1 MKRLISVA
9 VSAVF
14 LLGIFSGCSNS
25 DSLYDESRVSIAEGE
40 IVESLEIS
48 EYIESYVKKANKKT
62 EDSNPISAVTY
73 CADPTAVEY
82 NGRLYVFGTNDQ
94 QQYEAV
100 GDGGKNTYEKIKS
113 LVVFST
119 DDMVNWTY
127 HGEINVEEVAPWIVA
142 SWAPSIVSRVEDDG
156 LTHFYLYFSNSGC
169 GVGVITATD
178 PLGPWSDPLGHSL
191 VDYNTPGLGDC
202 PSPFDPGVCIDDD
215 GVGWLSFG
223 AGIAQEGSEY
233 MPDSARI
240 VRLGSDMISLDS
252 PIAKIPALYNF
263 EASELN
269 YINGTYVYTYNNSW
283 RERTVWENDKYDAPP
298 ACSMSY
304 MVGNPPLDPDSW
316 EYRGDYFLNPGHAGM
331 NYSNNHTHLHKY
343 KGEWYIFYHT
353 TILDTDRGGGGDFRS
368 LCVDKIEVNEKK
380 LEIEKIGGTRAG
392 TEQIKKLNSF
402 SAHSGAEMSSC
413 ARIEYADTPESEINP
428 KSAVS
433 TKDGA
438 WIYIR
443 NVDFS
448 KGASQ
453 FYATVSGCG
462 QLEVRL
468 DSLDNEPVAAI
479 RFDSDRSVTVCA
491 DVLSRVKG
499 THDVFILFSSGDI
512 TLEAWQFK

>member
-1 MKRLISVA
+1 MKKLICTA
-9 VSAVF
+9 TAAA
-14 LLGIFSGCSNS
+14 LALTMLCSCS
-25 DSLYDESRVSIAEGE
+25 SKAEDSHIDTKTITEGE
-40 IVESLEIS
+40 IMQSLEIT
-48 EYIESYVKKANKKT
+48 EYIGSYIKKT
-62 EDSNPISAVTY
+62 DKDLENTNPISPITY

-113 LVVFST
+113 LVVLST

-127 HGEINVEEVAPWIVA
+127 HGEINVQEVAPWIMA

-178 PLGPWSDPLGHSL
+178 PLGPWSDPLGRPL
-191 VDYNTPGLGDC
+191 IDYNTPGLGDC

-223 AGIAQEGSEY
+223 AGIAADGSEY
-233 MPDSARI
+233 MPGSARI

-252 PIAKIPALYNF
+252 DIAKIPALYNF

-283 RERTVWENDKYDAPP
+283 RERTIWDNDDYEAPP
-298 ACSMSY
+298 SCSMSY
-304 MVGNPPLDPDSW
+304 MTTKTPLDYDSW
-316 EYRGDYFLNPGHAGM
+316 EYQGDYFLNPGHVGM

-353 TILDTDRGGGGDFRS
+353 TILDTARGGGGDFRS
-368 LCVDKIEVNEKK
+368 LCVDNIKVNEKK
-380 LEIEKIGGTRAG
+380 LEIEKIGGTRVGAEQ
-392 TEQIKKLNSF
+392 TESLNPF
-402 SAHSGAEMSSC
+402 VAHSGAEMSSC
-413 ARIEYADTPESEINP
+413 ARIEYADTPDSDINP
-428 KSAVS
+428 KSAIS

-438 WIYIR
+438 WIYLR
-443 NVDFS
+443 SVDFS
-448 KGASQ
+448 KSASE
-453 FYATVSGCG
+453 FYATISGCG
-462 QLEVRL
+462 QLEIRL
-468 DSLDNEPVAAI
+468 DSLDSEPVAAL
-479 RFDSDRSVTVCA
+479 RFDNGEKATVCA

-499 THDVFILFSSGDI
+499 THDVFILFSSSDI